1 MFALEIRLSQV
12 EEELE
17 CVRTLHHYGSKAYR
31 ELDEAK
37 EKALMAEKEH
47 LEQKIE
53 EWHERR

>member
-1 MFALEIRLSQV
+1 MFVLEIRLSQV

-17 CVRTLHHYGSKAYR
+17 CVRTTPTYGSKAYR
-31 ELDEAK
+31 ELDEAR
-37 EKALMAEKEH
+37 EKALIAEKEH